1 MDSRTFKKILFDSLW
16 PCIVL
21 ILAFWFLKP
30 YGMSRVPDIFKFIHI
45 ASCES
50 SACFLGRFFT
60 LLSCYY
66 LFRFRYDTRIPL
78 HRVLINFAIAYVIY
92 IPLTGILL
100 CVIHYFFLPEN
111 PQWDN
116 PFTPGFWNS
125 FHNNCNVVM
134 MYSVFFYIIDLL
146 LFRYRHTQEEL
157 EDIRQINQMLE
168 QHQQNMEDALDSNIS
183 TSNTSSLSH
192 SCILHSQYGDLVLEI
207 ASENI
212 LYIESVANY
221 TEVCYLSEDCVHK
234 STLRSTL
241 KQVKDD
247 IGTQDLIVQCHRG
260 FLVNLNF
267 VESIENI
274 NGSMRLNLFYIEKKI
289 PVSRTNKAEIKKALL
304 PSSARIERSGTTNDL
319 LEL

>member
-50 SACFLGRFFT
+50 SACFLGRFFS

-111 PQWDN
+111 PQWNN

-157 EDIRQINQMLE
+157 KDIRQINQMLE
-168 QHQQNMEDALDSNIS
+168 QHQQCIADIPESESPVSSS
-183 TSNTSSLSH
+183 TSASPD
-192 SCILHSQYGDLVLEI
+192 CVLHSHYGDIMLEV
-207 ASENI
+207 SSTNI
-212 LYIESVANY
+212 LYVESVANY
-221 TEVCYLSEDCVHK
+221 TEVCYLAEDCVRK
-234 STLRSTL
+234 TTLRSTL
-241 KQVKDD
+241 KQIKED
-247 IGTQDLIVQCHRG
+247 IGRQDQIIQCHRG

-274 NGSMRLNLFYIEKKI
+274 QGSMRLNLFYIDKKI
-289 PVSRTNKAEIKKALL
+289 PVSRANKAGIKEALSIL
-304 PSSARIERSGTTNDL
+304 H
-319 LEL
+319 

>member
-1 MDSRTFKKILFDSLW
+1 MDSRTFKRILFDSLW
-16 PCIVL
+16 PCFVL
-21 ILAFWFLKP
+21 ILVFCFLKP
-30 YGMSRVPDIFKFIHI
+30 YGMSRVPDILKFIHI

-50 SACFLGRFFT
+50 SACFLGRFFA
-60 LLSCYY
+60 LLIGYY
-66 LFRFRYDTRIPL
+66 LFRFRYDTRIPF
-78 HRVLINFAIAYVIY
+78 HRVLINYAITYVIY
-92 IPLTGILL
+92 IPLTGIFL
-100 CVIHYFFLPEN
+100 CIIHYYFLPEN

-125 FHNNCNVVM
+125 LYNNCNVVM

-146 LFRYRHTQEEL
+146 LFRYRQTREEL
-157 EDIRQINQMLE
+157 EDVRQINQMLE
-168 QHQQNMEDALDSNIS
+168 QHQQSMADASDSNLP
-183 TSNTSSLSH
+183 TSSASSPSH

-241 KQVKDD
+241 KQVKED
-247 IGTQDLIVQCHRG
+247 IGAQDLIVQCHRG

-267 VESIENI
+267 VESIGNI
-274 NGSMRLNLFYIEKKI
+274 DGSMRLNLFYIDKKI
-289 PVSRTNKAEIKKALL
+289 PVSRTNKAEIKKALQ
-304 PSSARIERSGTTNDL
+304 PNNFTSF
-319 LEL
+319 

>member
-146 LFRYRHTQEEL
+146 LFRFRQTSEEL

-168 QHQQNMEDALDSNIS
+168 QHQQCIADITESESPVSSS
-183 TSNTSSLSH
+183 TSASPY
-192 SCILHSQYGDLVLEI
+192 CVLHSHYGDIMLEV
-207 ASENI
+207 SSTNI
-212 LYIESVANY
+212 LYVESVANY
-221 TEVCYLSEDCVHK
+221 TEVCYLAEDSVRK
-234 STLRSTL
+234 TTLRSTL
-241 KQVKDD
+241 KQIKED
-247 IGTQDLIVQCHRG
+247 IGRRDQIIQCHRG

-274 NGSMRLNLFYIEKKI
+274 QGSMRLNLFYIDKKI
-289 PVSRTNKAEIKKALL
+289 PVSRANKVEIKEALSIL
-304 PSSARIERSGTTNDL
+304 H
-319 LEL
+319 